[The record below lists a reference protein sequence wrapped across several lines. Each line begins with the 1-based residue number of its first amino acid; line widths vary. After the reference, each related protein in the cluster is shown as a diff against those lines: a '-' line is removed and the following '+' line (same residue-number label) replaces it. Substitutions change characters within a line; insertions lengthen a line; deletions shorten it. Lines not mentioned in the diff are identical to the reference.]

1 MWNLQ
6 DKKDYVQYLSKEIRE
21 ENKKPVSIAK
31 MVNINNLQAD
41 LNSMNVDNNFKK

>member
-6 DKKDYVQYLSKEIRE
+6 DRKEYAQYLSKQIRE

-31 MVNINNLQAD
+31 MVNINNLHAD
-41 LNSMNVDNNFKK
+41 LNSVNVKQ